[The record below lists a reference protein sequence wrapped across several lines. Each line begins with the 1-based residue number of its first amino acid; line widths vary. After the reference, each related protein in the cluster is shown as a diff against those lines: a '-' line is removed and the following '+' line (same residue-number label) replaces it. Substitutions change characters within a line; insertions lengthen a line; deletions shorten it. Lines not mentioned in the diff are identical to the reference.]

1 MKSFESKAQGTV
13 EVQLGASA
21 KDVQAGLLSLS
32 KSAYDFFVVRY
43 HEALVD
49 NNMVNKQ
56 LAYAQQLL
64 AKATTRLNSSQS
76 GLAAATAAAFAA

>member
-1 MKSFESKAQGTV
+1 
-13 EVQLGASA
+13 
-21 KDVQAGLLSLS
+21 
-32 KSAYDFFVVRY
+32 
-43 HEALVD
+43 
-49 NNMVNKQ
+49 MVNKQ